1 MTAFDVTIRDAA
13 AQAVLDQL
21 AQRATNLRPALL
33 EIGEDLTAITKDAF
47 KTSTSPWGER
57 WAPNTEATILA
68 HLAKFSGSYSKRTG
82 RITAAGSRRTINKK
96 PLIGETRELSS
107 EIEPQVDGNTLIV
120 SNLMPYAAIQ
130 NFGGLA
136 GRGKKVEIPAR
147 PFMPGDENGSLA
159 PVAQAAVMEVLER
172 YLK

>member
-1 MTAFDVTIRDAA
+1 MTAFDVTIRDSA

-96 PLIGETRELSS
+96 PLIGETRSLSTTIYS
-107 EIEPQVDGNTLIV
+107 RVDGNTLTV
-120 SNLMPYAAIQ
+120 GSPMLYAAIHQ
-130 NFGGLA
+130 FGGPA
-136 GRGKKVEIPAR
+136 GKGKKVEIPAR
-147 PFMPGDENGSLA
+147 PFLPADDAGGLA
-159 PVAQAAVMEVLER
+159 PVAQAAVMDVLER